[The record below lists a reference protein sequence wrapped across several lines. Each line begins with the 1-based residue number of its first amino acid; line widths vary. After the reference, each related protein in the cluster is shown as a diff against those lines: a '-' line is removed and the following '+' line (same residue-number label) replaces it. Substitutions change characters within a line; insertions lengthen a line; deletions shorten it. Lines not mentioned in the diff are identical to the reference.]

1 MTASEVFEAVTGS
14 GSSDFAMLV
23 AILNRRG
30 AWCLI
35 GGLAV
40 NCYVEPVYTLD
51 ADIVVAAS
59 ELSAIKG
66 DLIHAGFSVE
76 EFPHSLNA
84 TMPKSDLRIQF
95 TLDSRY
101 QGFVKNTKIQEVLDQ
116 QVPVASLENIVTG
129 KIWAWSD
136 ERRRLSKCK
145 KDELYT
151 PEDFTD
157 EHRMIAETTRQ
168 FIDNEVIPHIDELEK
183 HDWKLARELV
193 RKAADLGLIGA
204 NIPEEYGG
212 LGLDQTSGALVGENI
227 GRCASFAT
235 TLGAESGIG
244 LLPIIYF
251 GTEAAKEKYLPRI
264 ASGELITAYA
274 LTEAGSGSDAMAAK
288 ATARLSDDG
297 THYVLNGEKM
307 FITNGGFADIFIV
320 FAKVDGDKFSAF
332 IVERQ
337 EGLSPGAEEH
347 KMGIKGSSTTPLVL
361 ADAKAPLENLLGEI
375 GKGHKIAF
383 NTLNI
388 GRFKLGA
395 MCIGGMKLMLHES
408 IRYAN
413 ERQQFGKSIS
423 SFGAIKS
430 KLGEMAIR
438 TWVGE
443 AMIYRTLGMIETA
456 IGDTTDPDAKRRAIE
471 EYSAECSIIKVALS
485 EYCDYL
491 ADEMV
496 QIFGGYG
503 YSADYPAERAYRDS
517 RINRIFEGTNEIN
530 RMLIPGR
537 LMKSA
542 LSGRLALLPAA
553 QALMDEILTP
563 QMAGFDY
570 DEGLLAAEEKLAK
583 NAKKVGLMT
592 LGTAAQKYM
601 MKLGDQQEILIGIAD
616 VIMDAYAMESA
627 ILRARKLAASAGEEA
642 AARYVDM
649 TRVFCNDAVER
660 IEARAKN
667 TLAGMTDGDEL
678 RTLLAALRRFTKLTP
693 VNTIAARQRIA
704 DVMIVANKYVY

>member
-1 MTASEVFEAVTGS
+1 MSAVVEQKKVVKGGAFLIEQSTPEAI
-14 GSSDFAMLV
+14 F
-23 AILNRRG
+23 
-30 AWCLI
+30 
-35 GGLAV
+35 
-40 NCYVEPVYTLD
+40 
-51 ADIVVAAS
+51 
-59 ELSAIKG
+59 
-66 DLIHAGFSVE
+66 
-76 EFPHSLNA
+76 
-84 TMPKSDLRIQF
+84 
-95 TLDSRY
+95 
-101 QGFVKNTKIQEVLDQ
+101 
-116 QVPVASLENIVTG
+116 
-129 KIWAWSD
+129 
-136 ERRRLSKCK
+136 
-145 KDELYT
+145 T
-151 PEDFTD
+151 PEDFTE

-168 FIDNEVIPHIDELEK
+168 FIDNEVVPRIDELEK

-193 RKAADLGLIGA
+193 KKAADLGLIGA

-227 GRCASFAT
+227 GRSASFAT

-251 GTEAAKEKYLPRI
+251 GTDAAKQKYLPKI
-264 ASGELITAYA
+264 ATGELITAYA

-288 ATARLSDDG
+288 ATAKLSADG
-297 THYVLNGEKM
+297 THYILNGEKM

-332 IVERQ
+332 IVEKQ
-337 EGLSPGAEEH
+337 DGVTPGAEEH

-361 ADAKAPLENLLGEI
+361 TDAKAPVENLLGEI

-383 NTLNI
+383 NILNI

-395 MCIGGMKLMLHES
+395 MCIGGMKLMVHEA
-408 IRYAN
+408 IKYAN
-413 ERQQFGKSIS
+413 EREQFEKPIS

-430 KLGEMAIR
+430 KLAEMAIR

-443 AMIYRTLGMIETA
+443 AMTYRTLGMIETA
-456 IGDTTDPDAKRRAIE
+456 ISDTSDPDAKLKAIE

-485 EYCDYL
+485 EYCDFV

-496 QIFGGYG
+496 QIYGGYG
-503 YSADYPAERAYRDS
+503 YSAHYPAERAYRDS

-530 RMLIPGR
+530 RMLVPGR

-542 LSGRLALLPAA
+542 LSGKLALLPAA

-563 QMAGFDY
+563 QMAGFDD
-570 DEGLLAAEEKLAK
+570 DEQVLAAEQKLAA
-583 NAKKVGLMT
+583 NAKKVALMT

-601 MKLGDQQEILIGIAD
+601 MKLGDQQEVLMGIAD
-616 VIMDAYAMESA
+616 IIIDTYAMECA
-627 ILRARKLAASAGEEA
+627 ILRTQKLIGSQGEDA
-642 AARYVDM
+642 AARYIDM

-660 IEARAKN
+660 VEARAKN
-667 TLAGMTDGDEL
+667 TLAAMSEGDEL

-693 VNTIAARQRIA
+693 MNTVVARQRIA
-704 DVMIVANKYVY
+704 DVMIGANKYAY

>member
-1 MTASEVFEAVTGS
+1 MSAVVEQKQVVQGGSFLIEDRTTQEVF
-14 GSSDFAMLV
+14 
-23 AILNRRG
+23 
-30 AWCLI
+30 
-35 GGLAV
+35 
-40 NCYVEPVYTLD
+40 
-51 ADIVVAAS
+51 
-59 ELSAIKG
+59 
-66 DLIHAGFSVE
+66 
-76 EFPHSLNA
+76 
-84 TMPKSDLRIQF
+84 
-95 TLDSRY
+95 
-101 QGFVKNTKIQEVLDQ
+101 
-116 QVPVASLENIVTG
+116 
-129 KIWAWSD
+129 
-136 ERRRLSKCK
+136 
-145 KDELYT
+145 T
-151 PEDFTD
+151 PEDFTE

-168 FIDNEVIPHIDELEK
+168 FIDNEVIPHLDELEH

-193 RKAADLGLIGA
+193 GKAADLGLISA

-251 GTEAAKEKYLPRI
+251 GTEAAKQKYLPKI
-264 ASGELITAYA
+264 ATGELITAYA

-297 THYVLNGEKM
+297 TQYILNGEKM
-307 FITNGGFADIFIV
+307 WITNGGFADIFIV
-320 FAKVDGDKFSAF
+320 FAKLDGDKFTAF

-337 EGLSPGAEEH
+337 AGLSPGAEEH
-347 KMGIKGSSTTPLVL
+347 KMGIKGSSTTALVL
-361 ADAKAPLENLLGEI
+361 SDVKTPVENLLGEV
-375 GKGHKIAF
+375 GKGAKIAF

-395 MCIGGMKLMLHES
+395 MCIGGMKLMVHEAT
-408 IRYAN
+408 RYAN
-413 ERQQFGKSIS
+413 ERQQFGKPIS

-443 AMIYRTLGMIETA
+443 AMTYRTLGMIEDA
-456 IGDTTDPDAKRRAIE
+456 ISDTTDPNAKMKAIE

-485 EYCDYL
+485 EYCDFV

-496 QIFGGYG
+496 QIYGGYG
-503 YSADYPAERAYRDS
+503 YSAHYPAERAYRDS

-542 LSGRLALLPAA
+542 LSGKLALLPAA
-553 QALMDEILTP
+553 QGLMDEILSP
-563 QMAGFDY
+563 QVAGFD
-570 DEGLLAAEEKLAK
+570 DDDSLLAAEQKLAK
-583 NAKKVGLMT
+583 NAKKVALMT

-601 MKLGDQQEILIGIAD
+601 MTLGDQQEVLMGIAD
-616 VIMDAYAMESA
+616 IIMDAYAMESA
-627 ILRARKLAASAGEEA
+627 ILRTQKLASSQGETA
-642 AARYVDM
+642 AARYIDM
-649 TRVFCNDAVER
+649 TQVFCNDAVER

-667 TLAGMTDGDEL
+667 TLAGISEGDEL
-678 RTLLAALRRFTKLTP
+678 RTLLAALRRFTKMTP
-693 VNTIAARQRIA
+693 MNTIAARQRIA
-704 DVMIVANKYVY
+704 DVLIEANKYAY

>member
-1 MTASEVFEAVTGS
+1 MSAVVEQKQVVQG
-14 GSSDFAMLV
+14 
-23 AILNRRG
+23 G
-30 AWCLI
+30 AFMI
-35 GGLAV
+35 
-40 NCYVEPVYTLD
+40 EDRT
-51 ADIVVAAS
+51 
-59 ELSAIKG
+59 
-66 DLIHAGFSVE
+66 
-76 EFPHSLNA
+76 
-84 TMPKSDLRIQF
+84 T
-95 TLDSRY
+95 
-101 QGFVKNTKIQEVLDQ
+101 QE
-116 QVPVASLENIVTG
+116 IF
-129 KIWAWSD
+129 
-136 ERRRLSKCK
+136 
-145 KDELYT
+145 T
-151 PEDFTD
+151 PEDFTE

-168 FIDNEVIPHIDELEK
+168 FIDNEVIPHIGELEK

-251 GTEAAKEKYLPRI
+251 GTEAAKARYLPKI
-264 ASGELITAYA
+264 ASGEVITAYA

-288 ATARLSDDG
+288 ATARLSEDG
-297 THYVLNGEKM
+297 THYILNGEKM

-443 AMIYRTLGMIETA
+443 AMIYRTLGMIEDA
-456 IGDTTDPDAKRRAIE
+456 IGDTTDPDAKMRAIE

-542 LSGRLALLPAA
+542 LGGKLALLPAA

-563 QMAGFDY
+563 QIAGFD
-570 DEGLLAAEEKLAK
+570 DDDGLLAAETRLAK

-601 MKLGDQQEILIGIAD
+601 MTLGDQQEILIGIAD
-616 VIMDAYAMESA
+616 IIMDAYAMESA
-627 ILRARKLAASAGEEA
+627 ILRTQKLAGSQGEEA
-642 AARYVDM
+642 AARYIDM

-667 TLAGMTDGDEL
+667 TLAGMAEGDEL

-693 VNTIAARQRIA
+693 VNTIVARQRIA
-704 DVMIVANKYVY
+704 AEMIEANKYVY

>member
-1 MTASEVFEAVTGS
+1 MTAVAEQKRIVQGGEFLIEDHAPDDVF
-14 GSSDFAMLV
+14 
-23 AILNRRG
+23 
-30 AWCLI
+30 
-35 GGLAV
+35 
-40 NCYVEPVYTLD
+40 
-51 ADIVVAAS
+51 
-59 ELSAIKG
+59 
-66 DLIHAGFSVE
+66 
-76 EFPHSLNA
+76 
-84 TMPKSDLRIQF
+84 
-95 TLDSRY
+95 
-101 QGFVKNTKIQEVLDQ
+101 
-116 QVPVASLENIVTG
+116 
-129 KIWAWSD
+129 
-136 ERRRLSKCK
+136 
-145 KDELYT
+145 T
-151 PEDFTD
+151 PEDFTE

-168 FIDNEVIPHIDELEK
+168 FIDNEVVPHIDELEK

-193 RKAADLGLIGA
+193 KKAADLGLIGA
-204 NIPEEYGG
+204 GIPEEYGG
-212 LGLDQTSGALVGENI
+212 LGLDQTSGALIGENI

-244 LLPIIYF
+244 LLPITF
-251 GTEAAKEKYLPRI
+251 FATEAAKQKYLPKI
-264 ASGELITAYA
+264 ATGELITAYA

-288 ATARLSDDG
+288 ATARLSADG

-337 EGLSPGAEEH
+337 DGVTPGAEEH

-361 ADAKAPLENLLGEI
+361 ADAKAPVENLLGEV

-395 MCIGGMKLMLHES
+395 MCIGGMKLMMRES
-408 IRYAN
+408 VRYAN

-438 TWVGE
+438 TWIGE
-443 AMIYRTLGMIETA
+443 AMIYRALGLIEAA
-456 IGDTTDPDAKRRAIE
+456 IGDTTDPNAKMRAIE

-485 EYCDYL
+485 EYCNFV

-496 QIFGGYG
+496 QIYGGYG
-503 YSADYPAERAYRDS
+503 YSADYPAERAYRDC

-542 LSGRLALLPAA
+542 LSGKLALLPAA

-563 QMAGFDY
+563 QMASFD
-570 DEGLLAAEEKLAK
+570 DDDSLLAAEQKLAR

-601 MKLGDQQEILIGIAD
+601 MALGDQQEILLGIAD
-616 VIMDAYAMESA
+616 IIMDAYAMESA
-627 ILRARKLAASAGEEA
+627 ILRTQKLAAAQGEEA
-642 AARYVDM
+642 AARYIDM

-660 IEARAKN
+660 IEASAKN
-667 TLAGMTDGDEL
+667 TLAGMADGDEL

-704 DVMIVANKYVY
+704 DAMIAANKYVY

>member
-1 MTASEVFEAVTGS
+1 MSAVVEKKRVVNGGAFLIEDRTIAEVF
-14 GSSDFAMLV
+14 
-23 AILNRRG
+23 
-30 AWCLI
+30 
-35 GGLAV
+35 
-40 NCYVEPVYTLD
+40 
-51 ADIVVAAS
+51 
-59 ELSAIKG
+59 
-66 DLIHAGFSVE
+66 
-76 EFPHSLNA
+76 
-84 TMPKSDLRIQF
+84 
-95 TLDSRY
+95 
-101 QGFVKNTKIQEVLDQ
+101 
-116 QVPVASLENIVTG
+116 
-129 KIWAWSD
+129 
-136 ERRRLSKCK
+136 
-145 KDELYT
+145 T
-151 PEDFTD
+151 PEDFTE

-168 FIDNEVIPHIDELEK
+168 FIDNEVIPRIDELEQ

-193 RKAADLGLIGA
+193 KKAADLGLIGA

-251 GTEAAKEKYLPRI
+251 GTEAAKEKYLPKI

-288 ATARLSDDG
+288 ATARLSEDG

-443 AMIYRTLGMIETA
+443 SMIWRTLGMIEDA
-456 IGDTTDPDAKRRAIE
+456 IGDTTDPHAKMRAIE

-496 QIFGGYG
+496 QIYGGYG
-503 YSADYPAERAYRDS
+503 YSAHYPAERAYRDS

-542 LSGRLALLPAA
+542 LSGKLALLPAA

-563 QMAGFDY
+563 QMAGFDD
-570 DEGLLAAEEKLAK
+570 DEGLLATEQRLAR

-601 MKLGDQQEILIGIAD
+601 MTLGDQQEILIGIAD

-627 ILRARKLAASAGEEA
+627 ILRAQKLAASQGEEA
-642 AARYVDM
+642 AARYLDM
-649 TRVFCNDAVER
+649 TRVFCNDAVQR
-660 IEARAKN
+660 IEARAKS
-667 TLAGMTDGDEL
+667 TLAGMAEGDEL
-678 RTLLAALRRFTKLTP
+678 RTLLAALRRFTKLMP
-693 VNTIAARQRIA
+693 MNTIVARQRIA
-704 DVMIVANKYVY
+704 DEMIEANRYVY